1 RSQAYIGVMVDDL
14 VTRGTNEPYR
24 MFTSRA
30 EYRLLLREDNADLR
44 LSMIGNDLGLVDDD
58 TLNFCKEIAAQTKKE
73 IQRLKKTVVKP
84 TKTVNDFLLAN
95 GTNQI
100 TNGVKLEQLLKRAQL
115 DYASLK
121 KICPPPEPVLERTEQ
136 QVEIE
141 IKYEG
146 YILRQLNEIKKYK
159 DLEKINIP
167 KNFNYS
173 KAHGLSNELREKL
186 NQILPKSLGQA
197 SRIDGMTPA
206 AISVLMVGI
215 SASQRKSTT

>member
-1 RSQAYIGVMVDDL
+1 MNDVKNIPITDIADFESVDVVEVLVKAGDEVAIEQPL
-14 VTRGTNEPYR
+14 VTIE
-24 MFTSRA
+24 SEKA
-30 EYRLLLREDNADLR
+30 
-44 LSMIGNDLGLVDDD
+44 MIDYPSPLAGVVQKVIVQDGDKVKEGD
-58 TLNFCKEIAAQTKKE
+58 TLIT
-73 IQRLKKTVVKP
+73 LKVSADTSVSTSKDKV
-84 TKTVNDFLLAN
+84 
-95 GTNQI
+95 
-100 TNGVKLEQLLKRAQL
+100 
-115 DYASLK
+115 
-121 KICPPPEPVLERTEQ
+121 TEQ
-136 QVEIE
+136 QVEIQ

-167 KNFNYS
+167 KNFDYS

-215 SASQRKSTT
+215 SAFQRKSTT